1 MAIDTT
7 KVTAVV
13 TAADGRYVKKEAGK
27 GLSTEDFT
35 TAEKTKLAGLSN
47 TTVDSSFVADS
58 VNPVQS
64 KVIKEAL
71 DLKANAA
78 GLATVATTGSYN
90 DLTDAPTIDEL
101 GGIVDVVKQVTAE
114 TGFAATYVVKQ
125 NGSQVGSKINIPK
138 DFLVRSA
145 TMGTVS
151 TADSPQQGFAVGDKY
166 LDFVVNTANDDETPQ
181 HIYINV
187 KDLIDTYT
195 ADESTITLS
204 NGQFAVKAGGIGTTQ
219 LSSSVQ
225 TSLGYAD
232 AFNASAAAG
241 ITSTDISNWNAK
253 SDLTTSDVETTVEAY
268 LTALAAAL
276 GQ

>member
-13 TAADGRYVKKEAGK
+13 TAADARYVRKEAGK

-35 TAEKTKLAGLSN
+35 TAEKTKLAGLAN
-47 TTVDSSFVADS
+47 TTVDSSFVANS
-58 VNPVQS
+58 TNPVQS
-64 KVIKEAL
+64 AVIQTALEA
-71 DLKANAA
+71 KADVSD
-78 GLATVATTGSYN
+78 LATVATTGSYD
-90 DLTDAPTIDEL
+90 DLVDAPTIDEL
-101 GGIVDVVKQVTAE
+101 GGIVDVKKQATAE
-114 TGFAATYVVKQ
+114 TGFAATYVVEQ

-138 DFLVRSA
+138 DFLVKSA
-145 TMGTVS
+145 SMGTVS

-166 LDFVVNTANDDETPQ
+166 LDFVINTVEGDETPQ

-241 ITSTDISNWNAK
+241 ITATDISNWNAK

-268 LTALAAAL
+268 LTELATAL
-276 GQ
+276 GK

>member
-13 TAADGRYVKKEAGK
+13 TAADARYVRKEAGK

-35 TAEKTKLAGLSN
+35 TAEKTKLAGLAN
-47 TTVDSSFVADS
+47 TTVDSSFVANS
-58 VNPVQS
+58 TNPVQS
-64 KVIKEAL
+64 AVIQTALEA
-71 DLKANAA
+71 KADVSD
-78 GLATVATTGSYN
+78 LATVATTGSYD
-90 DLTDAPTIDEL
+90 DLVDAPTIDEL
-101 GGIVDVVKQVTAE
+101 GGIVDVAKQATAE

-145 TMGTVS
+145 SMGTVS
-151 TADSPQQGFAVGDKY
+151 TANSPQQGFAVGDKY
-166 LDFVVNTANDDETPQ
+166 LDFVVNTADDDETPQ

-241 ITSTDISNWNAK
+241 ITATDISNWNAK

-268 LTALAAAL
+268 LTALATAL

>member
-13 TAADGRYVKKEAGK
+13 TAADARYVKKEAGK

-35 TAEKTKLAGLSN
+35 TEEKTKLAGLTN
-47 TTVDSSFVADS
+47 TTVDSSFVANS
-58 VNPVQS
+58 TNPVQS

-78 GLATVATTGSYN
+78 DLATVATSGSYD
-90 DLTDAPTIDEL
+90 DLTDKPTLSDL
-101 GGIVDVVKQVTAE
+101 SGVVAVEKQATAE

-125 NGSQVGSKINIPK
+125 GGSQVGSKINIPK
-138 DFLVRSA
+138 DFLVKSA
-145 TMGTVS
+145 SMGTVS
-151 TADSPQQGFAVGDKY
+151 TANSPQQGFAVGDKY
-166 LDFVVNTANDDETPQ
+166 LDFVINTVEGDETPQ

-204 NGQFAVKAGGIGTTQ
+204 NGQFAVKTGGIGTTQ
-219 LSSSVQ
+219 LSSAVQ

-241 ITSTDISNWNAK
+241 ITATDISNWNAK
-253 SDLTTSDVETTVEAY
+253 SNLTTSDVETTVEAY
-268 LTALAAAL
+268 LTALATAL

>member
-13 TAADGRYVKKEAGK
+13 TAADARYVKKEAGK

-35 TAEKTKLAGLSN
+35 TAEKTKLAGLAN
-47 TTVDSSFVADS
+47 TTVDSSFITNS
-58 VNPVQS
+58 TNPVQS
-64 KVIKEAL
+64 KVIQDAL
-71 DLKANAA
+71 DLKADAA
-78 GLATVATTGSYN
+78 DLATVATTGSYD

-101 GGIVDVVKQVTAE
+101 GGIVDVEKQATAE

-145 TMGTVS
+145 SMGTVS

-166 LDFVVNTANDDETPQ
+166 LDFVVNTADDDETPQ

-232 AFNASAAAG
+232 AFNSSAAAG
-241 ITSTDISNWNAK
+241 ITATDITNWNAK
-253 SDLTTSDVETTVEAY
+253 SELTTGDVETTVEAY
-268 LTALAAAL
+268 LTALATAL

>member
-13 TAADGRYVKKEAGK
+13 TAADARYVRKEAGK

-35 TAEKTKLAGLSN
+35 TAEKTKLAGLAN

-78 GLATVATTGSYN
+78 DLATVASTGSYD
-90 DLTDAPTIDEL
+90 DLVDAPTIDEL
-101 GGIVDVVKQVTAE
+101 GGIVDVEKQATAE

-145 TMGTVS
+145 SMGTVS

-166 LDFVVNTANDDETPQ
+166 LDFVVNTADDDETPQ

-241 ITSTDISNWNAK
+241 ITSTDIANWNAK
-253 SDLTTSDVETTVEAY
+253 SNLTTSDVESTVEAY

>member
-1 MAIDTT
+1 MAIDMT

-13 TAADGRYVKKEAGK
+13 TAADARYVKKEAGK

-35 TAEKTKLAGLSN
+35 TAEKTKLAGLAN
-47 TTVDSSFVADS
+47 TTVDSSFIADS

-78 GLATVATTGSYN
+78 DLATVATTGSYD
-90 DLTDAPTIDEL
+90 DLVDAPTIDEL
-101 GGIVDVVKQVTAE
+101 GGIVDVQKQATAE

-138 DFLVRSA
+138 DFLVKSA
-145 TMGTVS
+145 SMGTVS

-166 LDFVVNTANDDETPQ
+166 LDFVINTVEGDETPQ

-241 ITSTDISNWNAK
+241 ITATDISNWNAK

-268 LTALAAAL
+268 LTALATAL

>member
-13 TAADGRYVKKEAGK
+13 TAADARYVKKEAGK

-35 TAEKTKLAGLSN
+35 TAEKTKLAGLAN
-47 TTVDSSFVADS
+47 TTVDSSFIANS
-58 VNPVQS
+58 TNPVQS
-64 KVIKEAL
+64 QVIQDAL
-71 DLKANAA
+71 DLKADAA
-78 GLATVATTGSYN
+78 DLATVATTGSYD

-101 GGIVDVVKQVTAE
+101 GGIVDVQKQATAE

-145 TMGTVS
+145 SMGTVS

-166 LDFVVNTANDDETPQ
+166 LDFVVNTADDDETPQ

-241 ITSTDISNWNAK
+241 ITATDITNWNAK
-253 SDLTTSDVETTVEAY
+253 SELTTSDVETTVEAY
-268 LTALAAAL
+268 LTALATAL

>member
-13 TAADGRYVKKEAGK
+13 TAADARYVRKEAGK

-35 TAEKTKLAGLSN
+35 TAEKTKLAGLAN
-47 TTVDSSFVADS
+47 TTVDSSFVANS
-58 VNPVQS
+58 TNPVQS
-64 KVIKEAL
+64 AVIQTALEA
-71 DLKANAA
+71 KADVSD
-78 GLATVATTGSYN
+78 LATVATTGSYD
-90 DLTDAPTIDEL
+90 DLVDAPTIDEL
-101 GGIVDVVKQVTAE
+101 GGIVDVEKQATAE

-145 TMGTVS
+145 SMGTVS

-166 LDFVVNTANDDETPQ
+166 LDFVVNTADDDETPQ

-241 ITSTDISNWNAK
+241 ITATDISNWNAK
-253 SDLTTSDVETTVEAY
+253 SNLTTSDVETTVEAY
-268 LTALAAAL
+268 LTALATAL

>member
-13 TAADGRYVKKEAGK
+13 TAADARYVKKEAGK

-58 VNPVQS
+58 TNPVQS
-64 KVIKEAL
+64 QVIQDAL
-71 DLKANAA
+71 DLKADAA
-78 GLATVATTGSYN
+78 DLATVATTGSYD
-90 DLTDAPTIDEL
+90 DLLDAPTIDEL
-101 GGIVDVVKQVTAE
+101 GGIVDVEKQTTAE
-114 TGFAATYVVKQ
+114 TGYAATYVVKQ

-138 DFLVRSA
+138 DFLVKSA
-145 TMGTVS
+145 TLETVA
-151 TADSPQQGFAVGDKY
+151 TANSPQQGFAVGDKY
-166 LDFVVNTANDDETPQ
+166 LDFVVNTVDDDETAQ

-204 NGQFAVKAGGIGTTQ
+204 NGQFAVKAGGIGITQ

-232 AFNASAAAG
+232 AFNSSAAAG

-253 SDLTTSDVETTVEAY
+253 SELTTGDVESTVEAY
-268 LTALAAAL
+268 LTALATAL

>member
-13 TAADGRYVKKEAGK
+13 TAADARYVKKEAGK

-35 TAEKTKLAGLSN
+35 TAEKTKLAGLAN
-47 TTVDSSFVADS
+47 TTVDSSFIANS
-58 VNPVQS
+58 TNPVQS
-64 KVIKEAL
+64 QVIQDAL
-71 DLKANAA
+71 DLKADAA
-78 GLATVATTGSYN
+78 DLATVATTGSYD

-101 GGIVDVVKQVTAE
+101 GGIVDVEKQATAE

-145 TMGTVS
+145 SMGTVS

-166 LDFVVNTANDDETPQ
+166 LDFVVNTADDDETPQ

-241 ITSTDISNWNAK
+241 ITSTDITNWNAK
-253 SDLTTSDVETTVEAY
+253 SELTNSDVETTVEAY
-268 LTALAAAL
+268 LTALATAL

>member
-13 TAADGRYVKKEAGK
+13 TAADARYVKKEAGK

-35 TAEKTKLAGLSN
+35 TAEKTKLAGLAN
-47 TTVDSSFVADS
+47 TTVDSSFIANS
-58 VNPVQS
+58 TNPVQS
-64 KVIKEAL
+64 QVIQDAL
-71 DLKANAA
+71 DLKADAA
-78 GLATVATTGSYN
+78 DLATVATTGSYD

-101 GGIVDVVKQVTAE
+101 GGIVDVQKQATAE

-145 TMGTVS
+145 SMGTVS

-166 LDFVVNTANDDETPQ
+166 LDFVVNTADDDETPQ

-241 ITSTDISNWNAK
+241 ITSSDITNWNAK
-253 SDLTTSDVETTVEAY
+253 SELTTSDVETTVEAY
-268 LTALAAAL
+268 LTALATAL

>member
-13 TAADGRYVKKEAGK
+13 TAADARYVRKEAGK

-35 TAEKTKLAGLSN
+35 TAEKTKLAGLAN
-47 TTVDSSFVADS
+47 TTVDSSFVANS
-58 VNPVQS
+58 TNPVQS
-64 KVIKEAL
+64 AVIQTALEA
-71 DLKANAA
+71 KADVSD
-78 GLATVATTGSYN
+78 LATVATTGSYD
-90 DLTDAPTIDEL
+90 DLVDAPTIDEL
-101 GGIVDVVKQVTAE
+101 GGIVDVKKQATAE
-114 TGFAATYVVKQ
+114 TGFAATYVVEQ

-145 TMGTVS
+145 SMGTVS
-151 TADSPQQGFAVGDKY
+151 TADSPQQGFVVGDKY
-166 LDFVVNTANDDETPQ
+166 LDFVVNTADDDETPQ

-241 ITSTDISNWNAK
+241 ITATDISNWNAK
-253 SDLTTSDVETTVEAY
+253 SNLTTSDVESKVEEY
-268 LTALAAAL
+268 LTSLATAL

>member
-13 TAADGRYVKKEAGK
+13 TAADARYVKKEAGK

-35 TAEKTKLAGLSN
+35 TAEKTKLAGLAN
-47 TTVDSSFVADS
+47 TTVDSSFIANS
-58 VNPVQS
+58 TNPVQS
-64 KVIKEAL
+64 QVIQDAL
-71 DLKANAA
+71 DLKADAA
-78 GLATVATTGSYN
+78 DLATVATTGSYD

-101 GGIVDVVKQVTAE
+101 GGIVDVQKQATAE

-145 TMGTVS
+145 SMGTVS

-166 LDFVVNTANDDETPQ
+166 LDFVVNTADDDETPQ

-232 AFNASAAAG
+232 AFNASAASG
-241 ITSTDISNWNAK
+241 ITSTDITNWNAK
-253 SDLTTSDVETTVEAY
+253 SELTTSDVETTVEAY
-268 LTALAAAL
+268 LTALATAL

>member
-13 TAADGRYVKKEAGK
+13 TAADARYVKKEAGK

-35 TAEKTKLAGLSN
+35 TEEKTKLAGLTN
-47 TTVDSSFVADS
+47 TTVDSSFIANS

-78 GLATVATTGSYN
+78 DLATVATSGSYN
-90 DLTDAPTIDEL
+90 DLTNKPTLSDL
-101 GGIVDVVKQVTAE
+101 SGVVAVEKQATSE

-125 NGSQVGSKINIPK
+125 GGSQVGSKINIPK
-138 DFLVRSA
+138 DFLVKSA
-145 TMGTVS
+145 SMNTVS
-151 TADSPQQGFAVGDKY
+151 TADSPQEGFAVGDKY
-166 LDFVVNTANDDETPQ
+166 LDFVINTVEGDETPQ

-187 KDLIDTYT
+187 KDLVDTYT
-195 ADESTITLS
+195 ADNSTLTLTD
-204 NGQFAVKAGGIGTTQ
+204 GQFAVKAGGIGTTQ
-219 LSSSVQ
+219 LASSVV

-241 ITSTDISNWNAK
+241 ITSTDIANWNAK
-253 SDLTTSDVETTVEAY
+253 SELTITDVESKVEEY
-268 LTALAAAL
+268 LTSLATAL

>member
-13 TAADGRYVKKEAGK
+13 TAADARYVKKEAGK

-35 TAEKTKLAGLSN
+35 TAEKTKLAGLAN
-47 TTVDSSFVADS
+47 TTVDSSFIANS
-58 VNPVQS
+58 TNPVQS
-64 KVIKEAL
+64 QVIQDAL
-71 DLKANAA
+71 DLKADAA
-78 GLATVATTGSYN
+78 DLATVATTGSYD

-101 GGIVDVVKQVTAE
+101 GGVVDVAKQATAE

-145 TMGTVS
+145 SMGTVS

-166 LDFVVNTANDDETPQ
+166 LDFVVNTADDDETPQ

-241 ITSTDISNWNAK
+241 ITATDITNWNAK
-253 SDLTTSDVETTVEAY
+253 SELTTSDVETTVEAY
-268 LTALAAAL
+268 LTALATAL

>member
-13 TAADGRYVKKEAGK
+13 TAADARYVKKEAGK

-47 TTVDSSFVADS
+47 TTVDSSFIADS

-78 GLATVATTGSYN
+78 DLATVATTGSYD
-90 DLTDAPTIDEL
+90 DLVGAPTIDEL
-101 GGIVDVVKQVTAE
+101 GGIVDVEKQATAE
-114 TGFAATYVVKQ
+114 IGFAATYVVKQ

-145 TMGTVS
+145 SMGTVS

-166 LDFVVNTANDDETPQ
+166 LDFVVNTADDDETPQ

-241 ITSTDISNWNAK
+241 ITATDISNWNAK

-268 LTALAAAL
+268 LTALARAL
-276 GQ
+276 GE

>member
-13 TAADGRYVKKEAGK
+13 TAADARYVKKEAGK

-35 TAEKTKLAGLSN
+35 TAEKTKLAGLAN
-47 TTVDSSFVADS
+47 TTVDSSFIANS
-58 VNPVQS
+58 SNPVQS
-64 KVIKEAL
+64 KVIQDAL
-71 DLKANAA
+71 DLKADAA
-78 GLATVATTGSYN
+78 DLATVATTGSYD

-101 GGIVDVVKQVTAE
+101 GGIVDVEKQATAE
-114 TGFAATYVVKQ
+114 TGFAATYVIKQ

-138 DFLVRSA
+138 DFLVKSA
-145 TMGTVS
+145 SMGTVS

-166 LDFVVNTANDDETPQ
+166 LDFVINTVDDDETAQ

-232 AFNASAAAG
+232 AFNSSAAAG
-241 ITSTDISNWNAK
+241 ITATDITNWNAK
-253 SDLTTSDVETTVEAY
+253 SELTTGDVETTVEAY
-268 LTALAAAL
+268 LTALATAL

>member
-13 TAADGRYVKKEAGK
+13 TAADARYVKKEAGK

-35 TAEKTKLAGLSN
+35 TAEKTKLAGLAN

-58 VNPVQS
+58 TNPVESQ
-64 KVIKEAL
+64 VIQDAL
-71 DLKANAA
+71 DLKADISD
-78 GLATVATTGSYN
+78 LATVATSGSYD
-90 DLTDAPTIDEL
+90 DLTDKPTLSDL
-101 GGIVDVVKQVTAE
+101 SGVVAVEKQATAE

-125 NGSQVGSKINIPK
+125 GGSQVGSKINITK
-138 DFLVRSA
+138 DFLVKSA
-145 TMGTVS
+145 SMGTVS

-166 LDFVVNTANDDETPQ
+166 LDFVINTVEGDETPQ

-187 KDLIDTYT
+187 KDLVDTYT
-195 ADESTITLS
+195 ADNSTLTLTD
-204 NGQFAVKAGGIGTTQ
+204 GQFAVKAGGIGTTQ
-219 LSSSVQ
+219 LASSVV

-241 ITSTDISNWNAK
+241 ITSTDITNWNAK
-253 SDLTTSDVETTVEAY
+253 SELTIGDVEEKVEAY
-268 LTALAAAL
+268 LTALATAL

>member
-13 TAADGRYVKKEAGK
+13 TAADARYVKKEAGK

-35 TAEKTKLAGLSN
+35 TAEKTKLAGLAN
-47 TTVDSSFVADS
+47 TTVDSSFVANS

-78 GLATVATTGSYN
+78 DLATVATTGSYD

-101 GGIVDVVKQVTAE
+101 GGIVDVVKQATAE

-241 ITSTDISNWNAK
+241 ITATDISNWNAK

-268 LTALAAAL
+268 LTALATAL

>member
-13 TAADGRYVKKEAGK
+13 TAADARYVKKEAGK

-35 TAEKTKLAGLSN
+35 TAEKTKLAGLAN
-47 TTVDSSFVADS
+47 TTVDSSFIADS

-78 GLATVATTGSYN
+78 DLATVATSGSYD
-90 DLTDAPTIDEL
+90 DLTDKPTLSDL
-101 GGIVDVVKQVTAE
+101 SGVVAVEKQATAE

-125 NGSQVGSKINIPK
+125 GGSQVGSKINIPK
-138 DFLVRSA
+138 DFLVKSA
-145 TMGTVS
+145 SMGTVS
-151 TADSPQQGFAVGDKY
+151 TADSPQEGFAVGDKY
-166 LDFVVNTANDDETPQ
+166 LDFVINTVEGDETPQ

-187 KDLIDTYT
+187 KDLVDTYT
-195 ADESTITLS
+195 ADNSTLTLTD
-204 NGQFAVKAGGIGTTQ
+204 GQFAVKAGGIGTTQ
-219 LSSSVQ
+219 LASSVV

-253 SDLTTSDVETTVEAY
+253 SELTIGDVESKVEEY
-268 LTALAAAL
+268 LTSLATAL

>member
-13 TAADGRYVKKEAGK
+13 TAADARYVKKEAGK

-47 TTVDSSFVADS
+47 TTVDSSFVANS
-58 VNPVQS
+58 TNPVQS
-64 KVIKEAL
+64 AVIQTALEA
-71 DLKANAA
+71 KADVAD
-78 GLATVATTGSYN
+78 LATVATSGSYD
-90 DLTDAPTIDEL
+90 DLLDKPDLDDL
-101 GGIVDVVKQVTAE
+101 GGEVDVEKQTTAE
-114 TGFAATYVVKQ
+114 TGYAATYVIKQ
-125 NGSQVGSKINIPK
+125 DGTQVGSKINIPK
-138 DFLVRSA
+138 DFLVKSA
-145 TMGTVS
+145 TLETVS
-151 TADSPQQGFAVGDKY
+151 TANSPQQGYAVGDKY
-166 LDFVVNTANDDETPQ
+166 LDFVVNTVDDDETAQ

-219 LSSSVQ
+219 LSSAVN

-232 AFNASAAAG
+232 AFHSSAAAG
-241 ITSTDISNWNAK
+241 ISSSDITAWNAK
-253 SDLTTSDVETTVEAY
+253 SELTTGDVEDTVEAY
-268 LTALAAAL
+268 LEALATAL
-276 GQ
+276 GS

>member
-13 TAADGRYVKKEAGK
+13 TAADARYVKKEAGK

-35 TAEKTKLAGLSN
+35 TAEKTKLAGLAN
-47 TTVDSSFVADS
+47 TTVDSSFIANS
-58 VNPVQS
+58 TNPVQS
-64 KVIKEAL
+64 KVIQDAL
-71 DLKANAA
+71 DLKADAA
-78 GLATVATTGSYN
+78 DLATVATTGSYD

-101 GGIVDVVKQVTAE
+101 GGIVDVEKQATAE

-145 TMGTVS
+145 SMGTVS

-166 LDFVVNTANDDETPQ
+166 LDFVVNTADDDETPQ

-232 AFNASAAAG
+232 AFNSSAAAG
-241 ITSTDISNWNAK
+241 ITATDITNWNAK
-253 SDLTTSDVETTVEAY
+253 SELTTSDVETTVEAY
-268 LTALAAAL
+268 LTALATAL

>member
-13 TAADGRYVKKEAGK
+13 TAADARYVKKEAGK

-35 TAEKTKLAGLSN
+35 TAEKTKLAGLAN
-47 TTVDSSFVADS
+47 TTVDSSFIANS
-58 VNPVQS
+58 TNPVQS
-64 KVIKEAL
+64 QVIQDAL
-71 DLKANAA
+71 DLKADAA
-78 GLATVATTGSYN
+78 DLATVATTGSYD

-101 GGIVDVVKQVTAE
+101 GGIVDVQKQATAE

-145 TMGTVS
+145 SMGTVS

-166 LDFVVNTANDDETPQ
+166 LDFVVNTADDDETPQ

-241 ITSTDISNWNAK
+241 ITSTDITNWNAK
-253 SDLTTSDVETTVEAY
+253 SELTTSDVETTVEAY
-268 LTALAAAL
+268 LTALATAL

>member
-13 TAADGRYVKKEAGK
+13 TAADARYVKKEAGK

-35 TAEKTKLAGLSN
+35 TAEKTKLAGLAN
-47 TTVDSSFVADS
+47 TTVDSSFVANS
-58 VNPVQS
+58 TNPVQS
-64 KVIKEAL
+64 AVIQTALEA
-71 DLKANAA
+71 KADVSD
-78 GLATVATTGSYN
+78 LATVATTGSYD
-90 DLTDAPTIDEL
+90 DLVDAPTIDEL
-101 GGIVDVVKQVTAE
+101 GGIVDVEKQATAE

-145 TMGTVS
+145 SMGTVS

-241 ITSTDISNWNAK
+241 ITATDISNWNAK

-268 LTALAAAL
+268 LTALATAL